1 MKLIFRTLIL
11 LFLSVVFFIVYLS
24 YIGIET
30 KKFNNEIV
38 KKIKKIDNNFELE
51 LKEIKILLDPFKF
64 RLHAKTLGTKLKN
77 RDKIIEIE
85 NIKTQIPLRSLF
97 KEKFLIENLEIS
109 SKLLEVKDLIS
120 FGRAL
125 YNNPE
130 FYILDKI
137 VKKGF
142 LIADVK
148 LNFDTEGNIKD
159 DFQINGF
166 IKDTKIK
173 ILKKYEAK
181 NINFV
186 FSYNRNFLNIED
198 TKLFLNNSSL
208 SSKNLSFKKI
218 NDQFL
223 ISGDVEAGNSN
234 TDNKIFYSFLK
245 SYFPKVDIVELKF
258 NSKNNFKVNM
268 DNKFRFSNFKLK
280 SNVYLEHLSVVNKFE
295 LKSFFPKLN
304 ENIRLENQDIQI
316 DFQNDKLLINGSGEI
331 FLQNK
336 KDELTYKIDKKKNIL
351 NFDSSLKLFE
361 NPFIIKFLDYE
372 KKSNNNLIISIKGK
386 KKLKDQTEFFS
397 ISLQEKANKIIIENL
412 LMSNELKI
420 LNLKKAKVRYLDKN
434 DLQNDYNITSN
445 NNNYFLSGLF
455 FNADSL
461 LRTIM
466 NDETET
472 NIIKK
477 KFNLD
482 VKIDKLFFDKT
493 YNLSNL
499 KGNLS
504 FNNQKIL
511 NGNLVG
517 NFSNN
522 KKLNLTIKTSGNEK
536 ITTLYL
542 DKAEVLVNRYE
553 FVKGFEEG
561 ILDFY
566 STKKNNESLSTL
578 KIYDFKL
585 KELPVLTKLLTLAS
599 LQGVADLLSG
609 EGIRFNEFE
618 MNFKNKGSLMT
629 IDEIYAIG
637 PAISI
642 LMNGYVEKEKLIS
655 LRGTLVPATTLNKVI
670 GSLPLIGNILVGK
683 KTGEGVFGVSFK
695 IKGPPKNLQTTVNPI
710 KTLTPRFITRT
721 LEKIKK
727 N

>member
-1 MKLIFRTLIL
+1 MKLIFKTLII
-11 LFLSVVFFIVYLS
+11 LFLSVIFFIVYLS
-24 YIGIET
+24 YVGLET

-51 LKEIKILLDPFKF
+51 LKEIKIILDPFKF
-64 RLHAKTLGTKLKN
+64 RLHAKTLGAKLKN

-85 NIKTQIPLRSLF
+85 NIKTRVPLGSLF
-97 KEKFLIENLEIS
+97 QEKFLIENLEIS
-109 SKLLEVKDLIS
+109 SKSLDINDLIS

-125 YNNPE
+125 YKNPE

-148 LNFDTEGNIKD
+148 INFDTEGNIKD

-166 IKDTKIK
+166 VKDTKIR

-186 FSYNRNFLNIED
+186 FNYNKNFLNIED
-198 TKLFLNNSSL
+198 TKLLLNDTSL
-208 SSKNLSFKKI
+208 SSKSLSFKKI

-223 ISGDVEAGNSN
+223 ITGDVETGISN
-234 TDNKIFYSFLK
+234 TVNKIFYSFLK
-245 SYFPKVDIVELKF
+245 SNFPKIDIVELKF
-258 NSKNNFKVNM
+258 DSKNDFKVNM

-280 SNVYLEHLSVVNKFE
+280 SNINLEHLSVKNKFE

-304 ENIRLENQDIQI
+304 ENVSLKNQDIQI

-336 KDELTYKIDKKKNIL
+336 KDELTYKIDKKKDIL
-351 NFDSSLKLFE
+351 NFDSSLKLLE

-372 KKSNNNLIISIKGK
+372 KKSNNDLIISIKGK

-397 ISLQEKANKIIIENL
+397 ISLKEKANEIIVENL
-412 LMSNELKI
+412 VMSKELNI

-434 DLQNDYNITSN
+434 GLQNDYNITSK
-445 NNNYFLSGLF
+445 NNNYFLSGSF

-472 NIIKK
+472 NVIKK

-493 YNLSNL
+493 YSLSNL
-499 KGNLS
+499 RGNLS
-504 FNNQKIL
+504 FNNQKIF

-561 ILDFY
+561 VLDFY

-609 EGIRFNEFE
+609 EGIR
-618 MNFKNKGSLMT
+618 
-629 IDEIYAIG
+629 
-637 PAISI
+637 
-642 LMNGYVEKEKLIS
+642 
-655 LRGTLVPATTLNKVI
+655 
-670 GSLPLIGNILVGK
+670 NILWI
-683 KTGEGVFGVSFK
+683 SW
-695 IKGPPKNLQTTVNPI
+695 
-710 KTLTPRFITRT
+710 R
-721 LEKIKK
+721 
-727 N
+727 